1 VLSPHPHNLYSPV
14 GLVFIQLLPGLA
26 LLIEELGVIPVLKAI
41 ATSLP
46 GYDLTNLPIL

>member
-1 VLSPHPHNLYSPV
+1 VLSPHFHNLYSPV

-26 LLIEELGVIPVLKAI
+26 LLMEELGVILSKTI

-46 GYDLTNLPIL
+46 GYGLTNLLIL